1 MACISVLW
9 LLQKISGL
17 SSWMLGLGF
26 VLKFMSSHNC
36 FWTRCTMISFFHSVP
51 PSLYLLIP
59 ACVCL
64 QEWITEQWEKN
75 YHITAV
81 AGATNGS
88 SLVVMS
94 KGLLIIFSLL
104 NATLIMST
112 FFCGKWAVT
121 VKQEWGI
128 TYCAPKLCALHTWL
142 SDTTMR
148 HQLQSFRGCFDE
160 GWCCEI
166 FRMWLKLGLHPKDL

>member
-17 SSWMLGLGF
+17 SSWMRGLGI

-51 PSLYLLIP
+51 PSLFFSRISLPPSLHLLIP

-75 YHITAV
+75 YHITAI

-104 NATLIMST
+104 NATLIRSA

-121 VKQEWGI
+121 VKQELGI

-148 HQLQSFRGCFDE
+148 HQLQLA
-160 GWCCEI
+160 I
-166 FRMWLKLGLHPKDL
+166 I

>member
-1 MACISVLW
+1 VASSENFWALIMDAGTGYCSQVYE
-9 LLQKISGL
+9 L
-17 SSWMLGLGF
+17 SQLFLNKVHYDLFLSL
-26 VLKFMSSHNC
+26 C
-36 FWTRCTMISFFHSVP
+36 

-112 FFCGKWAVT
+112 FFCGK
-121 VKQEWGI
+121 
-128 TYCAPKLCALHTWL
+128 
-142 SDTTMR
+142 
-148 HQLQSFRGCFDE
+148 
-160 GWCCEI
+160 
-166 FRMWLKLGLHPKDL
+166 

>member
-1 MACISVLW
+1 MDAGTGFCSQVYELSQVFLNKVHYDLFLSLCPSLPFFSQISL
-9 LLQKISGL
+9 
-17 SSWMLGLGF
+17 
-26 VLKFMSSHNC
+26 
-36 FWTRCTMISFFHSVP
+36 P
-51 PSLYLLIP
+51 PSLHLLIP

-75 YHITAV
+75 YHITAI

-166 FRMWLKLGLHPKDL
+166 FRMWLKLGITSQRFGT